1 LGGGGGGYH
10 SPVAYSTIAFV
21 PNLRRTGN
29 VLIIAGTD
37 GQGTEAAGEYI
48 TNNATYSRLMRMLK
62 SRNGGELPYFEV
74 LLKSGVVE
82 GIAKNA
88 EVVAFRIL
96 IGPGPR

>member
-1 LGGGGGGYH
+1 
-10 SPVAYSTIAFV
+10 
-21 PNLRRTGN
+21 
-29 VLIIAGTD
+29 
-37 GQGTEAAGEYI
+37 
-48 TNNATYSRLMRMLK
+48 MRMLK